1 MREIKQIII
10 HCSATSPDLDLGA
23 ADIKRWHVEQNGWQ
37 DIGYHYVIR
46 RNGGIELGRDLDG
59 DGDVLEEVGAHTYGF
74 NQHSVGICLIGGV
87 GETNQPEANFSFIQY
102 QSLHLIVQG
111 LTRMFPEA
119 EILGHRDLPN
129 TTKACPSFNV
139 KAFFNRQN

>member
-10 HCSATSPDLDLGA
+10 HCSATKPTMDIGA
-23 ADIKRWHVEQNGWQ
+23 SAIRDWHKDKGWQ

-59 DGDVLEEVGAHTYGF
+59 DGDVLEEVGAHAYGF

-87 GETNQPEANFSFIQY
+87 DESNQPEANFSFIQY

-111 LTRMFPEA
+111 LARMFPNA

-139 KAFFNRQN
+139 KAFFSRQN